1 MALSRL
7 PYHRLEPL
15 IREHLSTD
23 EDESTAQLQAELRAA
38 RERGY
43 LTRSELQAVCRWKS
57 PRAIRHVN
65 SNTPRQVRVA
75 TQVALATRSE
85 QGRLRA
91 LTRLKGVSV
100 PMASAVLTLLN
111 PRRYGVIDIRVWQLL
126 HEVGTVTTNAAGVG
140 FTFENWNQFLVTIR
154 YFSRKLRVKARDV
167 ERTLFNA
174 HRAYQKGLL
183 YKAGR
188 STSKQVPP
196 PSRGRQSTSP
206 PCPRAIW
213 RTRASPSP
221 EPPSPGGR
229 EDGR

>member
-7 PYHRLEPL
+7 PHDRLEPL
-15 IREHLSTD
+15 IREHLSTEED
-23 EDESTAQLQAELRAA
+23 EDTARLCRELRAA
-38 RERGY
+38 TARGY
-43 LTRSELQAVCRWKS
+43 LRGSELQAICRWKS
-57 PRAIRHVN
+57 PRAIRHIRDN
-65 SNTPRQVRVA
+65 SPKQVRAA
-75 TQVALATRSE
+75 TRTALATRSE
-85 QGRLRA
+85 QERLRA

-111 PRRYGVIDIRVWQLL
+111 PRRYGVLDIRVWQLL
-126 HEVGTVTTNAAGVG
+126 HEVGTVKTNAAGVG
-140 FTFENWNQFLVTIR
+140 FSSENWYQFLDIIR

-167 ERTLFNA
+167 ERTLFHA

-196 PSRGRQSTSP
+196 PSRGRQRTSP
-206 PCPRAIW
+206 PWPRAIW